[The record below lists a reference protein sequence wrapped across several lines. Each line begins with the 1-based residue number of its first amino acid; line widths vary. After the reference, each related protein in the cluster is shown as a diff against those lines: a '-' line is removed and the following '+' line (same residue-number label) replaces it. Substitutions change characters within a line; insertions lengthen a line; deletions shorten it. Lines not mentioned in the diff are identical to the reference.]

1 MRRTASKAIYSA
13 GSDYDAESFLPPAVH
28 NIMTLILS
36 NDDVANLIT
45 MPDCIAVLEEAY
57 VELADGRGISRTRS
71 DCLTPTTGRED
82 ALYSLKSMDGVIP
95 KLGVGAVRINS
106 DIVSW
111 PKRGNNLRR
120 EKVPSAPGARY
131 VGLVLLFSTENG
143 EPLAIF
149 PDGVMQR
156 MRVGAANGLGAK
168 YLARKNATTVGILGS
183 GWQAGAQLM
192 AVCAVRPIEAIRCFS
207 PNGQNRETFARE
219 MSAMLGVTVTPI
231 AAPEEAIAGADIV
244 MCASNTLD
252 PIFFERWIEPGV
264 HLSSIKRPEIETA
277 AVKRADRVVVHT
289 NDAKPIHV
297 LTKDLVVP
305 EKADGRGWEVADEI
319 DFNKLPTLPDLIVGR
334 VQGRSADRE
343 VTCFINNLGLGYQF
357 AAAGSLLYRKAKEHG
372 AGHDLPTDWFTE
384 DVHP

>member
-1 MRRTASKAIYSA
+1 
-13 GSDYDAESFLPPAVH
+13 
-28 NIMTLILS
+28 MTLILS
-36 NDDVANLIT
+36 NDDVAKLLK
-45 MPDCIAVLEEAY
+45 MPDCIVVLEEAY
-57 VELADGRGISRTRS
+57 RELAEGRGVSRTRS
-71 DCLTPTTGRED
+71 DCITPTSGRED

-111 PKRGNNLRR
+111 PKRGNNIRR
-120 EKVPSAPGARY
+120 EKVPAAPGARY

-168 YLARKNATTVGILGS
+168 YLARKDAKTVGILGS

-192 AVCAVRPIEAIRCFS
+192 AVCAVRPIETIRCFS
-207 PNGQNRETFARE
+207 PNAANREAFAAE
-219 MSAMLGVTVTPI
+219 MSNLLGVTVTPV
-231 AAPEEAIAGADIV
+231 ASPEDAIKGADIA
-244 MCASNTLD
+244 MCGTNTLD
-252 PIFFERWIEPGV
+252 PVFFAHWVEAGM
-264 HLSSIKRPEIETA
+264 HLSSIKRPEIEPDA
-277 AVKRADRVVVHT
+277 IKRADRVIIHT
-289 NDAKPIHV
+289 NDATPIHV

-305 EKADGRGWEVADEI
+305 EKADGRGWEVAEEI
-319 DFNKLPTLPDLIVGR
+319 DFDKLPTLPDLIVGR
-334 VQGRSADRE
+334 VDGRRSDRE
-343 VTCFINNLGLGYQF
+343 ITCFINNIGLGYQF
-357 AAAGSLLYRKAKEHG
+357 AAAGSLLYRKAKELG